1 MIVRSAPLVD
11 VAAAVDTSAAAPGT
25 ADSAVLEVGAPGS
38 RAPGSRARAAT
49 DSGSVATHEPPTAR
63 GRRTRERLLAAAREV
78 FEREGF
84 LAARTTDIAEAAGVA
99 HGSFYTYFP
108 GKEEI
113 FAALLG
119 DLQDELLRPG
129 VGRPADDRAAGRA
142 SESPAER
149 IRAAHRDYLVAYR
162 RNARLM
168 AAMEQAALV
177 DERIRRVRLERER
190 AFSRR
195 NARAIARWQSAG
207 LADPSLEPL
216 PTARA
221 LDAMVSRMAEMVFVH
236 GVRTS
241 LDDLVDLLTR
251 LWCGALGI
259 AIEPTT
265 KER

>member
-1 MIVRSAPLVD
+1 MALRSARPPRNAVTGPASAGSGRRAD
-11 VAAAVDTSAAAPGT
+11 VPHSADAGAAASSRPPG
-25 ADSAVLEVGAPGS
+25 P
-38 RAPGSRARAAT
+38 R
-49 DSGSVATHEPPTAR
+49 TAR

-78 FEREGF
+78 FERDGF
-84 LAARTTDIAEAAGVA
+84 LTARTTDIAEAAGVA
-99 HGSFYTYFP
+99 HGSFYTYFL

-113 FAALLG
+113 FAVLLG
-119 DLQDELLRPG
+119 ELQDELLRPG
-129 VGRPADDRAAGRA
+129 VGRAADDRAAGRA

-207 LADPSLEPL
+207 LADPALEPL

-221 LDAMVSRMAEMVFVH
+221 LDAMVSRMAQMVFVH